1 MASPI
6 VPLDQHR
13 PTEAEAVIWHLLE
26 DVPDPEVP
34 ALTVLDLG
42 VVRSVTLTASG
53 QIQMEVTPTYSGCPA
68 TAAINMSI
76 RDRLLQAGYED
87 VEIKIVLSPAWTSD
101 WISAAGKEKLR
112 AYGIAPPVGTAA
124 GEGVGR
130 GVLFGADPDVPC
142 PHCGSAHTQRVS
154 EFGSTAC
161 KAQYRCHDCLE
172 PFEYFK
178 CI

>member
-1 MASPI
+1 MTRVTA
-6 VPLDQHR
+6 LDDHR
-13 PTEAEAVIWHLLE
+13 PSPAEAAIWHLLE
-26 DVPDPEVP
+26 EVPDPEVP

-42 VVRSVTLTASG
+42 VVRMVSVGDRG
-53 QIQMEVTPTYSGCPA
+53 QVSLDVTPTYSGCPA
-68 TAAINMSI
+68 TAAINMAI

-87 VEIKIVLSPAWTSD
+87 VQIKTVLSPAWTSD

-112 AYGIAPPVGTAA
+112 AYGIAPPVGPAA
-124 GEGVGR
+124 GDGAGR
-130 GVLFGADPDVPC
+130 GILFGADPNVPC
-142 PHCGSAHTQRVS
+142 PHCGSVQTQRVS

-161 KAQYRCHDCLE
+161 KAQYRCTDCLE

>member
-1 MASPI
+1 MTRVTALDDHRTSP
-6 VPLDQHR
+6 
-13 PTEAEAVIWHLLE
+13 AEAAIWHLLE
-26 DVPDPEVP
+26 EVPDPEVP

-42 VVRSVTLTASG
+42 VVRMVSVGDRG
-53 QIQMEVTPTYSGCPA
+53 QVSLDVTPTYSGCPA
-68 TAAINMSI
+68 TAAINMAI

-87 VEIKIVLSPAWTSD
+87 VQIKTVLAPAWTSD

-130 GVLFGADPDVPC
+130 GILFGADPNVPC
-142 PHCGSAHTQRVS
+142 PHCGSAQTQRVS

-161 KAQYRCHDCLE
+161 KAQYRCTDCLE

>member
-1 MASPI
+1 MTRVTA
-6 VPLDQHR
+6 LDDHR
-13 PTEAEAVIWHLLE
+13 PSPAEAAIWHLLE
-26 DVPDPEVP
+26 EVPDPEVP

-42 VVRSVTLTASG
+42 VVRMVSVGDRG
-53 QIQMEVTPTYSGCPA
+53 QVSLDVTPTYSGCPA
-68 TAAINMSI
+68 TAAINMAI

-87 VEIKIVLSPAWTSD
+87 VQIKTVLAPAWTSD

-124 GEGVGR
+124 GEGAGR
-130 GVLFGADPDVPC
+130 GILFGADPNVPC
-142 PHCGSAHTQRVS
+142 PHCGNAQTQRVS

-161 KAQYRCHDCLE
+161 KAQYRCTDCLE

>member
-1 MASPI
+1 MTRVTA
-6 VPLDQHR
+6 LDDHR
-13 PTEAEAVIWHLLE
+13 PSPAEAAIWHLLE
-26 DVPDPEVP
+26 EVPDPEVP

-42 VVRSVTLTASG
+42 VVRMVSVGDRG
-53 QIQMEVTPTYSGCPA
+53 QVSLDVTPTYSGCPA
-68 TAAINMSI
+68 TAAINMAI

-87 VEIKIVLSPAWTSD
+87 VQIKTVLAPAWTSD

-130 GVLFGADPDVPC
+130 GILFGADPNVPC
-142 PHCGSAHTQRVS
+142 PHCGSAQTQRVS

-161 KAQYRCHDCLE
+161 KAQYRCTDCLE

>member
-1 MASPI
+1 MTRVTA
-6 VPLDQHR
+6 LDDHR
-13 PTEAEAVIWHLLE
+13 PSPAEAAIWHLLE
-26 DVPDPEVP
+26 EVPDPEVP

-42 VVRSVTLTASG
+42 VVRMVSVGDRG
-53 QIQMEVTPTYSGCPA
+53 QVSLDVTPTYSGCPA
-68 TAAINMSI
+68 TAAINMAI

-87 VEIKIVLSPAWTSD
+87 VQIKTVLSPACTSD

-124 GEGVGR
+124 GEGAGR
-130 GVLFGADPDVPC
+130 GILFGADPNVPC
-142 PHCGSAHTQRVS
+142 PHCGSVQTQRVS

-161 KAQYRCHDCLE
+161 KAQYRCTDCLE

>member
-1 MASPI
+1 MTRVTA
-6 VPLDQHR
+6 LDDHR
-13 PTEAEAVIWHLLE
+13 PSPAEATIWHLLE
-26 DVPDPEVP
+26 EVPDPEVP

-42 VVRSVTLTASG
+42 VVRMVSVGDRG
-53 QIQMEVTPTYSGCPA
+53 QVSLDVTPTYSGCPA
-68 TAAINMSI
+68 TAAINMAI

-87 VEIKIVLSPAWTSD
+87 VQIKTVLAPAWTSD

-124 GEGVGR
+124 GEGAGR
-130 GVLFGADPDVPC
+130 GILFGADPNVPC
-142 PHCGSAHTQRVS
+142 PHCGNAQTQRVS

-161 KAQYRCHDCLE
+161 KAQYRCTDCLE

>member
-1 MASPI
+1 MTRVTA
-6 VPLDQHR
+6 LDDHR
-13 PTEAEAVIWHLLE
+13 PSPAEAAIWHLLE
-26 DVPDPEVP
+26 EVPDPEVP

-42 VVRSVTLTASG
+42 VVRMVSVGDRG
-53 QIQMEVTPTYSGCPA
+53 QVSLDVTPTYSGCPA
-68 TAAINMSI
+68 TAAINMAI

-87 VEIKIVLSPAWTSD
+87 VQIKTVLAPAWTSD

-124 GEGVGR
+124 GEGAGR
-130 GVLFGADPDVPC
+130 GILFGADPNVPC
-142 PHCGSAHTQRVS
+142 PHCGSAQTQRVS

-161 KAQYRCHDCLE
+161 KAQYRCTDCLE

>member
-1 MASPI
+1 MTRVTA
-6 VPLDQHR
+6 LDEHR
-13 PTEAEAVIWHLLE
+13 PSPAEAAIWHLLE
-26 DVPDPEVP
+26 EVPDPEVP

-42 VVRSVTLTASG
+42 VVRMVSVGDRG
-53 QIQMEVTPTYSGCPA
+53 QVSLDVTPTYSGCPA
-68 TAAINMSI
+68 TAAINMAI

-87 VEIKIVLSPAWTSD
+87 VQIKTVLAPAWTSD

-124 GEGVGR
+124 GEGAGR
-130 GVLFGADPDVPC
+130 GILFGADPNVPC
-142 PHCGSAHTQRVS
+142 PHCGNAQTQRVS

-161 KAQYRCHDCLE
+161 KAQYRCTDCLE

>member
-1 MASPI
+1 MTRVTA
-6 VPLDQHR
+6 LDEHR
-13 PTEAEAVIWHLLE
+13 PSPAEAAIWHLLE
-26 DVPDPEVP
+26 EVPDPEVP

-42 VVRSVTLTASG
+42 VVRMVSVGDRG
-53 QIQMEVTPTYSGCPA
+53 QVSLDVTPTYSGCPA
-68 TAAINMSI
+68 TAAINMAI

-87 VEIKIVLSPAWTSD
+87 VQIKTVLAPAWTSD
-101 WISAAGKEKLR
+101 WISSAGKEKLR

-130 GVLFGADPDVPC
+130 GILFGADPNVPC
-142 PHCGSAHTQRVS
+142 PHCGSAQTQRVS

-161 KAQYRCHDCLE
+161 KAQYRCTDCLE

>member
-1 MASPI
+1 MTRVTA
-6 VPLDQHR
+6 LDDHR
-13 PTEAEAVIWHLLE
+13 PSPAEAAIWHLLE
-26 DVPDPEVP
+26 EVPDPEVP

-42 VVRSVTLTASG
+42 VVRMVSVGDRG
-53 QIQMEVTPTYSGCPA
+53 QVSLDVTPTYSGCPA
-68 TAAINMSI
+68 TAAINMAI

-87 VEIKIVLSPAWTSD
+87 VQIKTVLSPAWTSD

-124 GEGVGR
+124 GEGAGR
-130 GVLFGADPDVPC
+130 GILFGADPNVPC
-142 PHCGSAHTQRVS
+142 PHCGSFQTQRVS

-161 KAQYRCHDCLE
+161 KAQYRCTDCLE

>member
-1 MASPI
+1 MTRVTA
-6 VPLDQHR
+6 LDDHR
-13 PTEAEAVIWHLLE
+13 PSPAEAAIWHLLE
-26 DVPDPEVP
+26 EVPDPEVP

-42 VVRSVTLTASG
+42 VVRMVSVGDRG
-53 QIQMEVTPTYSGCPA
+53 QVSLDVTPTYSGCP
-68 TAAINMSI
+68 TTSAINMAI

-87 VEIKIVLSPAWTSD
+87 VQIKTVLSPAWTSD

-124 GEGVGR
+124 GEGAGR
-130 GVLFGADPDVPC
+130 GILCGADPNVPC
-142 PHCGSAHTQRVS
+142 PHCGSVQTQRVS

-161 KAQYRCHDCLE
+161 KAQYRCTDCLE